1 MAVATQPRKWT
12 RCTVPDFIDVGP
24 KMDACWFQPFA
35 PPSKEEWKGSG
46 RSRKSGNPRRISTD
60 LTISNVETRDL
71 DVRLVDTYNTLVW
84 TMKNVFLVLLFAYA
98 HLSFFLFFSFL
109 FFRVRDKFLPPTR
122 GDANFSNF
130 RLVIRE
136 ELRRG
141 YSFF

>member
-71 DVRLVDTYNTLVW
+71 DVRLVDTYNTLV
-84 TMKNVFLVLLFAYA
+84 
-98 HLSFFLFFSFL
+98 
-109 FFRVRDKFLPPTR
+109 
-122 GDANFSNF
+122 
-130 RLVIRE
+130 
-136 ELRRG
+136 
-141 YSFF
+141 